1 MCLKIHMD
9 FIPTNFT
16 MINKETIILCK
27 NVAFITWLARFLMIF
42 KNSVATAG
50 YLILPWKLKGLKLFL
65 RVCWNPSKK

>member
-42 KNSVATAG
+42 KNSVATVG
-50 YLILPWKLKGLKLFL
+50 YLILP
-65 RVCWNPSKK
+65 